1 VNQPPSQKTEARSW
15 QHYELP
21 QDPQAEAQGLTPIAI
36 ATLRGSA
43 RNLTFDVFIKV
54 SADNFVHV
62 FSSATGL
69 DYLRLSQYESRGVL
83 ALYIRKADLDRY
95 KQHIARSAEQLLTD
109 LNLPDEQRV
118 ALVINMTEQALADVF
133 TQVRISEVTAKEVK
147 KVVQS
152 YVDFMLASPR
162 SLALLLKLVAHGDY
176 LYYHSIAVC
185 VFSLLLG
192 RTSGQF
198 HTQDLESLGL
208 GAFLHDIGHLSSP
221 KELLE
226 APRKLTTAEMKIIHR
241 HADEGL
247 DQLKDNTAIPREVL
261 QIIYQHHEQ
270 PDGKG
275 YPHQISDKAMSHFAK
290 VVQIADCFSALI
302 SKRPWRTAYTVGQA
316 IKILLEEGDRHDR
329 KLVALLSQ
337 LSISQSPP
345 AQRAPVQG

>member
-1 VNQPPSQKTEARSW
+1 VDSKASPKLSRRTWEN
-15 QHYELP
+15 YELP
-21 QDPQAEAQGLTPIAI
+21 QDPQAEVRGLVPIAI

-43 RNLTFDVFIKV
+43 RVLAFDVFIKV
-54 SADNFVHV
+54 SSDNFVQV

-83 ALYIRKADLDRY
+83 ALYVRKTDLERY

-133 TQVRISEVTAKEVK
+133 TQVRISEGTAKEVK

-176 LYYHSIAVC
+176 LYYHSIAVS

-208 GAFLHDIGHLSSP
+208 GAFLHDIGHLASP
-221 KELLE
+221 RELLD
-226 APRKLTTAEMKIIHR
+226 APRKLTPEEMQLIQR
-241 HADEGL
+241 HTDDGL
-247 DQLKDNTAIPREVL
+247 DQLKEAASIPKEVL

-275 YPHQISDKAMSHFAK
+275 YPNQISDKAMSHFAK

-302 SKRPWRTAYTVGQA
+302 SKRPWRPAFGVGQA
-316 IKILLEEGDRHDR
+316 IRILLEEGDKHDR

-337 LSISQSPP
+337 LSISQPP
-345 AQRAPVQG
+345 PSQVSGTKR